1 MLTPTKIYVNEITKL
16 VDRNLINGSCN
27 ITGGGLLENIPRVLK
42 NGICAN
48 INLEKIKVKK
58 IFRWINKQG
67 VEEKEML
74 KTFNCGVGFVLFAK
88 KQNIKK
94 IQSYFSKSFKPYIVG
109 TVQKN
114 SNAKIKFNG
123 RIKF

>member
-1 MLTPTKIYVNEITKL
+1 
-16 VDRNLINGSCN
+16 
-27 ITGGGLLENIPRVLK
+27 
-42 NGICAN
+42 
-48 INLEKIKVKK
+48 
-58 IFRWINKQG
+58 
-67 VEEKEML
+67 ML